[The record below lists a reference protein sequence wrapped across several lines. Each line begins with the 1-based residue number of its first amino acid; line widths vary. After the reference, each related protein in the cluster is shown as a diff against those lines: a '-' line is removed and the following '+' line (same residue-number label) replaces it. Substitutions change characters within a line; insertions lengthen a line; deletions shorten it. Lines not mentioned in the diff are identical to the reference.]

1 MSGAAYDPDG
11 AYLLELTGLHPLTL
25 CVLAFLL
32 GAIPFGFLAGK
43 IKRVD
48 IREHGSKNIGAT
60 NVMRVLGKPW
70 GISVLLLDALKGY
83 LPVILAKQAGLPS
96 GWLVGVGLCAILG
109 HIYSPFVRFRGGK
122 GVATSVGVLLGF
134 SWQITLITLAIFILS
149 IVATRG
155 MVSVGSMIGAIA
167 QALLFFVAPGQWLAG
182 EPLPYRIFG
191 IVVALFIVVRHRS
204 NIQRILAG
212 TEPRFGEK
220 PKSPPST

>member
-1 MSGAAYDPDG
+1 M
-11 AYLLELTGLHPLTL
+11 EWTGLHPSTL
-25 CVLAFLL
+25 CVFAFLL

-43 IKRVD
+43 VKRVD

-70 GISVLLLDALKGY
+70 GITVLLLDALKGY
-83 LPVILAKQAGLPS
+83 LPVILAQRAGLSS

-134 SWQITLITLAIFILS
+134 SWQITLITLAVFLLS
-149 IVATRG
+149 VFMTRG
-155 MVSVGSMIGAIA
+155 MVSVGSMLGAIA
-167 QALLFFVAPGQWLAG
+167 QAILFFFAPGTWLAG

-191 IVVALFIVVRHRS
+191 AVVALFIVIRHRS